1 MKIYLDT
8 CSLER
13 PWDIKSH
20 ARIHLEAE
28 AILAVLTRC
37 AEGQA
42 TLIASE
48 VLQFEI
54 ERIQDPLRSTHAFE
68 ALSKATSYIDA
79 TEAVLERAGHLRD
92 SGILPLDA
100 LHLASAIEAGADFF
114 CTCDDK
120 FLRKAKRLSI
130 EKTKIVTPLELIM
143 ELGL

>member
-13 PWDIKSH
+13 PWDIKSN

-28 AILAVLTRC
+28 AILAVLTWSS
-37 AEGQA
+37 EGQA

-48 VLQFEI
+48 VLQFEL
-54 ERIQDPLRSTHAFE
+54 ERIQDPLRSTHAYE

-79 TEAVLERAGHLRD
+79 TDAVLERAEKLHD
-92 SGILPLDA
+92 SGIPPLDA
-100 LHLASAIEAGADFF
+100 LHLASAVEAGADFF

-120 FLRKAKRLSI
+120 LLRKAKNLMI
-130 EKTKIVTPLELIM
+130 EKTKAVSPLELIV